1 MVKHV
6 FQVQLIKDAKASL
19 LDLLTGKNKKLGLVK
34 PRTKPKIKENETRKK
49 IVDVGSVILGTTFDI
64 KKLIRFRITN
74 YSFLILNQVKVI

>member
-19 LDLLTGKNKKLGLVK
+19 LTGKYKKLGLVK
-34 PRTKPKIKENETRKK
+34 PLTKPKIKENETRKK

-64 KKLIRFRITN
+64 KKLLRFRITN
-74 YSFLILNQVKVI
+74 YSFLIINQVKVI